1 MTFTKFYELCKTG
14 FETIFLNTFFPHF
27 WWKKIL
33 FLKKM
38 VVNLLTTAADGF
50 GGFDTWLKSRTIF
63 IKDLVVRYKKK
74 AFRKFRN

>member
-50 GGFDTWLKSRTIF
+50 GGFDT
-63 IKDLVVRYKKK
+63 
-74 AFRKFRN
+74 